1 MDKIKRPVVF
11 ILLGVLIGIVCG
23 LYLHLSIATIL
34 VNTAKSLVNILQ
46 LLFFLMVILVVIR
59 YLVSS
64 KIKKRLIHLIVKKKK
79 LILIIFISFII
90 SNIYFSFI
98 NNQYEKIYKET
109 PKEIVTT
116 ATIVSEPKETEYY
129 YSYEAKIE
137 NRKFIIYVKKNE
149 EKNIKYG
156 MLVKLKGEYSNPLNN
171 TNYRGFNYKEYL
183 KTKKIYGSIRVE
195 NISILKKNNVNIILS
210 YSNNIRNKIIEV
222 ARNMLPNETQE
233 LLVGILIGEREGIEE
248 ETTKEFSKSSLS
260 HILAISGSHIS
271 YIILGVSFLLQKS
284 KIPRKGTYIITIII
298 LIFFMLITRV

>member
-46 LLFFLMVILVVIR
+46 LLFFLMVILVV
-59 YLVSS
+59 
-64 KIKKRLIHLIVKKKK
+64 
-79 LILIIFISFII
+79 IIFISFII

-149 EKNIKYG
+149 EKK
-156 MLVKLKGEYSNPLNN
+156 
-171 TNYRGFNYKEYL
+171 
-183 KTKKIYGSIRVE
+183 SI
-195 NISILKKNNVNIILS
+195 
-210 YSNNIRNKIIEV
+210 
-222 ARNMLPNETQE
+222 
-233 LLVGILIGEREGIEE
+233 
-248 ETTKEFSKSSLS
+248 
-260 HILAISGSHIS
+260 
-271 YIILGVSFLLQKS
+271 
-284 KIPRKGTYIITIII
+284 
-298 LIFFMLITRV
+298 